1 MDAVLAGRFGEMV
14 ALQSDQI
21 VLLPL
26 GAAVEHHKLL
36 DPRLFEIASVFFG

>member
-1 MDAVLAGRFGEMV
+1 MV
-14 ALQSDQI
+14 ALQADQI

-26 GAAVEHHKLL
+26 GEATRAHKLL